1 MYVKRRDLE
10 LMKTFDNFVQ
20 LQAFWEW
27 VIEQKEMWRVI
38 WLRQSFQDRT
48 LTAKSLKDVMVT
60 HENLDMHCGVISY
73 ILKWTKHNMIRIQFC
88 TNLCF

>member
-27 VIEQKEMWRVI
+27 VIEQKEMWCVI
-38 WLRQSFQDRT
+38 WLGQPFQD
-48 LTAKSLKDVMVT
+48 
-60 HENLDMHCGVISY
+60 
-73 ILKWTKHNMIRIQFC
+73 
-88 TNLCF
+88 